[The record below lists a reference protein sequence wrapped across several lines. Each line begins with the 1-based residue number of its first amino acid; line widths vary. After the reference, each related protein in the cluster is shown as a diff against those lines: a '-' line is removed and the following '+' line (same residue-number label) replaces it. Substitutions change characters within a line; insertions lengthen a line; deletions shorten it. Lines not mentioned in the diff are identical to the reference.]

1 LLLDGV
7 NTRQDDPLPT
17 ARVFVYQRNVERLAG
32 SVELVQAEIRTALER
47 EITLTFVDNEQ
58 GEAKPNRQLN

>member
-1 LLLDGV
+1 
-7 NTRQDDPLPT
+7 LPT